1 MFFSKKPQV
10 AHIRLN
16 GVIGNVGRFQQGMS
30 FNSHEQ
36 IIKKAFTA
44 KITPFKNVG
53 KKNIKIPEKPLNP
66 KESTLTH

>member
-1 MFFSKKPQV
+1 V
-10 AHIRLN
+10 DNAN
-16 GVIGNVGRFQQGMS
+16 
-30 FNSHEQ
+30 E